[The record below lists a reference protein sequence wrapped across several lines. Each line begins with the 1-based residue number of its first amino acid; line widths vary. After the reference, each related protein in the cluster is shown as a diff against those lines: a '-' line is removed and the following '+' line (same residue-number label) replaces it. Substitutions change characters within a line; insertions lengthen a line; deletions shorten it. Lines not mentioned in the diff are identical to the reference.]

1 MTSVGVVY
9 NLKRE
14 SAEDDEPPDSCA
26 EYDCESTVTA
36 VADALRSYGYNVS
49 LIEASMKPP
58 ISSYL
63 PTSRT

>member
-26 EYDCESTVTA
+26 EYDCESTVAA
-36 VADALRSYGYNVS
+36 VVDALRS
-49 LIEASMKPP
+49 
-58 ISSYL
+58 
-63 PTSRT
+63 R